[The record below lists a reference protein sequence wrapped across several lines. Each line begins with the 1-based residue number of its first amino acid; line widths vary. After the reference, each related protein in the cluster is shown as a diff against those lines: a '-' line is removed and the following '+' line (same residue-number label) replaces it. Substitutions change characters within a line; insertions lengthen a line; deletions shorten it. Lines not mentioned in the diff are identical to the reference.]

1 MNEKHEYRGWR
12 LMLVGL
18 GLFALGWLLLL
29 IAVPVGA
36 ADHEVF
42 TLTVGEDTVA
52 KGMPGEFQQVGPTA
66 TVPDDLIGAAC
77 VVSGSSINPD
87 SVHLGNNLWIRSNG
101 DAVTLFDVEREGG
114 FVGTASGTLIL
125 GSTIWVE
132 VEFGDGDVLAG
143 MRRQTF
149 SGGIVVTI
157 DCTPPSTTTTGATT
171 STLPPTTTTLPAGA
185 TTTIP
190 GSTTSTTQPTTTTT
204 SQPATTTTTS
214 TPASSTVP
222 PSTTTSSTSTTTTA
236 PPTTITTPSTTS
248 SDVSTTISVTPPTPE
263 PCVPADSVLDD
274 NGDGRAD
281 STGAPIC
288 LPRTG
293 LDADWVI
300 AGAIGLLVFGG
311 GLIVLGRKMGWVA

>member
-1 MNEKHEYRGWR
+1 MTAWR
-12 LMLVGL
+12 LSAATVAMAGL
-18 GLFALGWLLLL
+18 
-29 IAVPVGA
+29 AVVLMVLSTPAGA

-42 TLTVGEDTVA
+42 TLAVAENTVA
-52 KGMPGEFQQVGPTA
+52 KGHPGDFQQVGPTKI
-66 TVPDDLIGAAC
+66 VPDDLVDAAC
-77 VVSGSSINPD
+77 VVSGASINPD
-87 SVHLGNNLWIRSNG
+87 SVHIGNNLWIRSNG
-101 DAVTLFDVEREGG
+101 DAVTLIDVEREGG

-157 DCTPPSTTTTGATT
+157 DCTPPATTTTGATT
-171 STLPPTTTTLPAGA
+171 STSLPVTTFTVPPS

-190 GSTTSTTQPTTTTT
+190 GSTTSTTQPTTT

-214 TPASSTVP
+214 P
-222 PSTTTSSTSTTTTA
+222 PNSSTTTSPKPATTPTTSSTTTTVTGLPPA
-236 PPTTITTPSTTS
+236 TTATTTMPTTTVTGPSA
-248 SDVSTTISVTPPTPE
+248 TPPTSE

-274 NGDGRAD
+274 DRDGRAD

-293 LDADWVI
+293 LASDVAFA
-300 AGAIGLLVFGG
+300 AGVGLLVA
-311 GLIVLGRKMGWVA
+311 GLALVWGLWIRQRGVA

>member
-1 MNEKHEYRGWR
+1 MSQRYEYRGWR

-18 GLFALGWLLLL
+18 SLFALGWLLLL

-36 ADHEVF
+36 ADHETFELV
-42 TLTVGEDTVA
+42 VGENTVA
-52 KGMPGEFQQVGPTA
+52 KGMPGEFQQVGPTLDIGPPQS
-66 TVPDDLIGAAC
+66 TVGAAC

-149 SGGIVVTI
+149 SGGIVVVV

-171 STLPPTTTTLPAGA
+171 STTRPTTD
-185 TTTIP
+185 TTTN
-190 GSTTSTTQPTTTTT
+190 TTT
-204 SQPATTTTTS
+204 SQPATTTTAS
-214 TPASSTVP
+214 PPTPPTTTTFVP
-222 PSTTTSSTSTTTTA
+222 SPTTSSTSTTTTA
-236 PPTTITTPSTTS
+236 PPTPITPPPTTS
-248 SDVSTTISVTPPTPE
+248 SNASTTTSVTPPTSE

-274 NGDGRAD
+274 DRDGRAD

-293 LDADWVI
+293 LDADVVI
-300 AGAIGLLVFGG
+300 AGAVGLLVFGG
-311 GLIVLGRKMGWVA
+311 GLLVLGRRMGWMA